1 MIKKQY
7 VKSRNV
13 TKVTFEHPVGVEAD
27 AIELI
32 SDVHDWRPVPFDRL
46 KNGKWKLVQEFEPGT
61 AVQFRYRV
69 SRDGGVTYWND
80 RDADGFVQNDQG
92 SENAV
97 IAG

>member
-1 MIKKQY
+1 
-7 VKSRNV
+7 
-13 TKVTFEHPVGVEAD
+13 
-27 AIELI
+27 
-32 SDVHDWRPVPFDRL
+32 
-46 KNGKWKLVQEFEPGT
+46 VQEFEPGT

>member
-46 KNGKWKLVQEFEPGT
+46 KNGKWKLVQEFAPGT
-61 AVQFRYRV
+61 VVQFRYRISHDGSV
-69 SRDGGVTYWND
+69 SYWND
-80 RDADGFVQNDQG
+80 DDADGVAPNDQG
-92 SENAV
+92 TDNS
-97 IAG
+97 ILRC